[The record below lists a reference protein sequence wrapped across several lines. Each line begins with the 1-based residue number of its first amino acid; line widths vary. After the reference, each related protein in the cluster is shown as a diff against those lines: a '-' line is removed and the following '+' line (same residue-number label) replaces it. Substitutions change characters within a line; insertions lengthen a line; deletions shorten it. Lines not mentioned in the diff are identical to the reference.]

1 MKSATGEECKTKTSQ
16 RIKMQHQTERYI
28 KRVQHE
34 KRYNVKRLLKKS
46 ATWKW
51 RSKRKVQHEKNAT
64 RKKINCHSE
73 IRKNAQE

>member
-1 MKSATGEECKTKTSQ
+1 
-16 RIKMQHQTERYI
+16 MQHQTERYI

-51 RSKRKVQHEKNAT
+51 RSKGKVQHEKNAT
-64 RKKINCHSE
+64 
-73 IRKNAQE
+73 

>member
-1 MKSATGEECKTKTSQ
+1 MQNENIATYKNATSNREIHKKSATWKKVQ
-16 RIKMQHQTERYI
+16 R
-28 KRVQHE
+28 E
-34 KRYNVKRLLKKS
+34 KITKKS